1 MATTTQQQGFS
12 DVPEGPEGPYQDRP
26 AGRPMGLDRFQ
37 KRNPEPQPEPA
48 LAMARTQAE
57 WHQAQQAL
65 VDSQSPP
72 EEIVIAQAE
81 VEGLKPTEVHQERL
95 NKRIEENAG
104 KRVEQAKADLEA
116 MRQGDFRSG
125 GVGQSSLSPAST
137 PGYVPAPVQGQ
148 TPPVPGQPQTRV
160 GDHGEQHH
168 LTAQAHRQAAD
179 IHQQEADANPAQ
191 QPAHARAAATHRQQ
205 AEMHETE
212 SKEMPGMH
220 GVPAPDAPPPAAKEE
235 PKKEKEK
242 K

>member
-1 MATTTQQQGFS
+1 MATTTTQGYS

-48 LAMARTQAE
+48 MAMARTQAE
-57 WHQAQQAL
+57 WHQAWQATI
-65 VDSQSPP
+65 DSQSPP
-72 EEIVIAQAE
+72 EEIVIAQSE
-81 VEGLKPTEVHQERL
+81 MEGLKPTEIHQDRVM
-95 NKRIEENAG
+95 KRIEENAG
-104 KRVEQAKADLEA
+104 RRVEQSKQDLEK

-125 GVGQSSLSPAST
+125 GIGQSSLSPAST

-148 TPPVPGQPQTRV
+148 TPPVPGQPQTRM

-191 QPAHARAAATHRQQ
+191 QPAHARAAETHRQQ

-212 SKEMPGMH
+212 SREVPGMH
-220 GVPAPDAPPPAAKEE
+220 GVPADAVPATPAPKEE
-235 PKKEKEK
+235 PKKEKDK